1 MKQILSLMRPRW
13 LSFKNGGMSQNAGNR
28 RVRFLL
34 FAIIGIAFWVGAF
47 FIFTRVLNY
56 FSAIEEFGDIL
67 ARKLLSMVIMTFFS
81 LLVFSGIVTS
91 LSKLYLSRDLV
102 LVHSLPAERNRIF
115 LARWIESTIDS
126 SWMAVL
132 FSIPVFLAYGVVYK
146 AGLFYYGMAGMTL
159 IPLCLI
165 ASLLSVLLVLIVAAV
180 LPAGRIRAL
189 FVFMGLIFVVALIV
203 AFRLM
208 RPERLVNPESFAT
221 VVLYLKEMEVS
232 GSPFLPTTWAF
243 DSLSLAL
250 ANLKGKALFHLLLS
264 FSATA
269 ALYTIVTWTAGIVY
283 FKGYTKAQT
292 SSERL
297 LIHRK
302 AVQRH
307 RLRVF
312 NLIPRPIKA
321 LAVKE
326 IRTLFRDQT
335 QWTQLFLVA
344 ALIVVYLYNF
354 SVLPMEQAK
363 IRTIYLQNLFSFLNM
378 GLAAFVLVAIVARFV
393 YPAVSC
399 EGDAFWIVRAAPLD
413 LHKFLWVKFF
423 VYYLPLLGLVEILI
437 VSSNILL
444 EVTPFMMALSVVTI
458 FFTTPGIVALGI
470 GLGAAYP
477 DFHSENP
484 AQSVTSFGGLLFMLL
499 AAGFIGLVIILEAG
513 PVYQF
518 FMADIQQRS
527 LSASHRIGL
536 IVSFALVFLLCI
548 LSVVLPMRF
557 GERCLSK

>member
-1 MKQILSLMRPRW
+1 VKEILSLLRPRW
-13 LSFKNGGMSQNAGNR
+13 LSFKNGGRSLNAGNR
-28 RVRFLL
+28 RLRFLL
-34 FAIIGIAFWVGAF
+34 FTVIGVAFWVGAF
-47 FIFTRVLNY
+47 FIFYRVLTY
-56 FSAIEEFGDIL
+56 FRGIEEFGDIL
-67 ARKLLSMVIMTFFS
+67 AHKLLSMVIMTFFS
-81 LLVFSGIVTS
+81 LLVFSGIVAS

-102 LVHSLPAERNRIF
+102 LVHSLPAERGRIF

-126 SWMAVL
+126 SWMAIL
-132 FSIPVFLAYGVVYK
+132 FSMPVFLSYGVVYK
-146 AGLFYYGMAGMTL
+146 AGAFYYWMAGMTL
-159 IPLCLI
+159 IPLCLV
-165 ASLLSVLLVLIVAAV
+165 ASSLSVLLVLIGAAF

-189 FVFMGLIFVVALIV
+189 FVFMGLLFVVAMIV

-221 VVLYLKEMEVS
+221 LVLYLKEMETS

-243 DSLSLAL
+243 DSLYAAL
-250 ANLKGKALFHLLLS
+250 ANLKGKALFHLMLLLS
-264 FSATA
+264 CTA
-269 ALYTIVTWTAGIVY
+269 AFFYIVNWTAGIVY
-283 FKGYTKAQT
+283 FNGYTKAQT

-297 LIHRK
+297 LVHKRVSRPHHLRLFHR
-302 AVQRH
+302 
-307 RLRVF
+307 
-312 NLIPRPIKA
+312 IPRRIKA

-326 IRTLFRDQT
+326 FRTLFRDQT

-413 LHKFLWVKFF
+413 LRMFLWVKFF
-423 VYYLPLLGLVEILI
+423 VYYLPLLLLAEILI
-437 VSSNILL
+437 VISNILL
-444 EVTPFMMALSVVTI
+444 QVTPFMMALSVVTI
-458 FFTTPGIVALGI
+458 FLTTPGIVALGI

-484 AQSVTSFGGLLFMLL
+484 SQSVTSFGGLLFMLL
-499 AAGFIGLVIILEAG
+499 AAGFIALVIILEAG
-513 PVYQF
+513 PVYQL
-518 FMADIQQRS
+518 FMADIHQRILTASQLMWLIGSFS
-527 LSASHRIGL
+527 L
-536 IVSFALVFLLCI
+536 VLLACI
-548 LSVVLPMRF
+548 LSVALPMRF
-557 GERCLSK
+557 GKRRLSE